1 MVRRAIVD
9 LRDQRGDGR
18 VQFQSEKNCWLR
30 SLATINRIATC
41 TATSTLPFVTRPMR
55 PLADA
60 ARGALSPTRAVA
72 DVPCWRLLAA
82 DKADHGRRTWIF
94 QNSALRSEVSH
105 FPQALTH

>member
-41 TATSTLPFVTRPMR
+41 TATSTLALVLGLWPTQ
-55 PLADA
+55 LAVH
-60 ARGALSPTRAVA
+60 RA
-72 DVPCWRLLAA
+72 DVPYWRLLATN
-82 DKADHGRRTWIF
+82 KADPPWA
-94 QNSALRSEVSH
+94 QNVD
-105 FPQALTH
+105 FPK